1 MHTSWHWPG
10 LSVLQC
16 NRTENAMHPVL
27 QYVMHSCIRALA
39 NDDADDADDAD
50 DVDDG
55 DGDGDDDDEGD
66 TCIKAALREVSCKP
80 KSNVSVSCH
89 S

>member
-1 MHTSWHWPG
+1 M
-10 LSVLQC
+10 SVLQC

-55 DGDGDDDDEGD
+55 DGDGDDDAWMMLMNGGFHACGPMRQ
-66 TCIKAALREVSCKP
+66 TNAMW
-80 KSNVSVSCH
+80 NG
-89 S
+89 